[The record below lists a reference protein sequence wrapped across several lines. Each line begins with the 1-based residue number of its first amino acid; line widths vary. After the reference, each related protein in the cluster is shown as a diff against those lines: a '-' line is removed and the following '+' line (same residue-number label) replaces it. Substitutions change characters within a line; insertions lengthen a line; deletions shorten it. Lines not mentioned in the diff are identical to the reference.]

1 MLQPLVDALREA
13 VLRPGARELIALMS
27 EPVPPASSPIWL
39 RLFIP
44 LVRTVLVNT
53 PEPFWA
59 TGMANGSATTSLARA
74 GFELGVTEIGCMA
87 HTRRKFC
94 DLHATNKSQIAKKAL
109 HHIAA

>member
-1 MLQPLVDALREA
+1 
-13 VLRPGARELIALMS
+13 
-27 EPVPPASSPIWL
+27 
-39 RLFIP
+39 
-44 LVRTVLVNT
+44 
-53 PEPFWA
+53 
-59 TGMANGSATTSLARA
+59 MANGSATTSLARA